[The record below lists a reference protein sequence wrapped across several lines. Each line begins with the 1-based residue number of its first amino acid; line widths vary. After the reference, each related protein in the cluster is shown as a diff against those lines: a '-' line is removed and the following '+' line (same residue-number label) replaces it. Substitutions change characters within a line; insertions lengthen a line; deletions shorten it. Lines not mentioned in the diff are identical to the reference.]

1 MIIKILI
8 AVGIVLVLWVIY
20 SYNILIRW
28 KFRVKNAWSQID
40 VQLKRRYDLIPNLVE
55 SVKGYMEY
63 EKELLEKITELR
75 AMAIKARNLKER
87 GKAEGELSENISR
100 LLAVAEKYPDLKAN
114 KNFLMLQE
122 ELVSTE
128 NRIAFAR
135 QFYNDCVMNYNTKQE
150 TFPTNIIAKLF
161 RFKKAEFLLFP
172 QDRGV
177 PTVKFG
183 G

>member
-1 MIIKILI
+1 MIVKILI
-8 AVGIVLVLWVIY
+8 AVGVVLVLWIIY
-20 SYNILIRW
+20 SYNVLIRW
-28 KFRVKNAWSQID
+28 KFRVRNAWAQID
-40 VQLKRRYDLIPNLVE
+40 VQLKRRHDLIPNLVE
-55 SVKGYMEY
+55 TVKGYMEY

-75 AMAIKARNLKER
+75 AMAMKARNLKER
-87 GKAEGELSENISR
+87 GKAEGELSENISK
-100 LLAVAEKYPDLKAN
+100 LLAVVEKYPDLKAN

-150 TFPTNIIAKLF
+150 IFPTNIIAKLF
-161 RFKKAEFLLFP
+161 GFKKAEFLLFP
-172 QDRGV
+172 KDRGV
-177 PTVKFG
+177 PSVKFG

>member
-1 MIIKILI
+1 MILKILI
-8 AVGIVLVLWVIY
+8 VIGVVFVFWIIY
-20 SYNILIRW
+20 SYNVLIRW
-28 KFRVKNAWSQID
+28 KFRVKNAWAQID
-40 VQLKRRYDLIPNLVE
+40 VQLKRRHDLIPNLVE
-55 SVKGYMEY
+55 TVKGYMEY

-75 AMAIKARNLKER
+75 AMAMKAHNLEER
-87 GKAEGELSENISR
+87 GKAEGKLSENISR
-100 LLAVAEKYPDLKAN
+100 LLAVVEKYPDLKAN

-150 TFPTNIIAKLF
+150 IFPINIIAKLF
-161 RFKKAEFLLFP
+161 GFKKAEFLIFP
-172 QDRGV
+172 QDRTV

>member
-8 AVGIVLVLWVIY
+8 AVGIVVVLWIIY

-40 VQLKRRYDLIPNLVE
+40 VQLKRRHDLIPNLVE
-55 SVKGYMEY
+55 TVRGYMEY

-100 LLAVAEKYPDLKAN
+100 LLAVVEKYPDLKAN

-172 QDRGV
+172 QDRWV

>member
-8 AVGIVLVLWVIY
+8 AVGIVLVLWIIY

-100 LLAVAEKYPDLKAN
+100 LLAVVEKYPDLKAN

-150 TFPTNIIAKLF
+150 IFPTNIIAKLF

-172 QDRGV
+172 
-177 PTVKFG
+177 
-183 G
+183 